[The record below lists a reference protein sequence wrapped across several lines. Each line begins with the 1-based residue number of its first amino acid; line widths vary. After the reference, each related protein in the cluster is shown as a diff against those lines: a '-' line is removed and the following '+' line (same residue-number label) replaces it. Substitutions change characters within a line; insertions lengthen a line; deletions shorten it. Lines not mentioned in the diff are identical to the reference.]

1 MSNLSINEQ
10 NGILVVDSRL
20 VAIELGINHGD
31 WFKNIILKYQ
41 QEIEADFGVIGFEN
55 GKPTKGS
62 KGGRPER
69 FAWLTEDQ
77 ATILMTYSRNTEQVR
92 RCKRQL
98 VNAFSKAKQII
109 KETIPAQYQ
118 ETERIKLELELTKAK
133 QHYQETGRA
142 IALSTSPAMLAF
154 IRGETPLPPQVIH
167 RDRFIDPT
175 TGKEVDSAEGRS
187 LTQLIAN
194 AGLNPKST
202 RDRSKVK
209 NILKTY
215 GFDYDSLKGWATASY
230 LREYPVLPDE
240 VYNQA
245 LRAVVAELTMDE
257 QPNLF
262 VNQFQQ
268 KSLPSSTNQNSPLK
282 PGQ

>member
-1 MSNLSINEQ
+1 MEFSH
-10 NGILVVDSRL
+10 
-20 VAIELGINHGD
+20 EL
-31 WFKNIILKYQ
+31 
-41 QEIEADFGVIGFEN
+41 
-55 GKPTKGS
+55 
-62 KGGRPER
+62 
-69 FAWLTEDQ
+69 
-77 ATILMTYSRNTEQVR
+77 
-92 RCKRQL
+92 
-98 VNAFSKAKQII
+98 AFSLLHSQEEFPVDFDEAWKWLGYSTKQKAKNKLLKNFDEKVDYLSFNQVVKREVGATT
-109 KETIPAQYQ
+109 KETIKLTIVCLKSLGMMAGTEKGKEIRRYFLKCEQIAKQAVESISAQSP

-133 QHYQETGRA
+133 QRYQESGQA

-187 LTQLIAN
+187 LTQLIAD

-240 VYNQA
+240 VYDQA

-262 VNQFQQ
+262 IYQFQQ
-268 KSLPSSTNQNSPLK
+268 KSLPSSDSQKYLEE
-282 PGQ
+282 

>member
-1 MSNLSINEQ
+1 MLTVTEPGLYRLIFK
-10 NGILVVDSRL
+10 SRKS
-20 VAIELGINHGD
+20 VAQKFQRWIFHEVLPAIR
-31 WFKNIILKYQ
+31 K
-41 QEIEADFGVIGFEN
+41 
-55 GKPTKGS
+55 TGS
-62 KGGRPER
+62 YALPD
-69 FAWLTEDQ
+69 A
-77 ATILMTYSRNTEQVR
+77 
-92 RCKRQL
+92 
-98 VNAFSKAKQII
+98 
-109 KETIPAQYQ
+109 
-118 ETERIKLELELTKAK
+118 ETERIKLELELTQAK
-133 QHYQETGRA
+133 QRYQESGQA

-154 IRGETPLPPQVIH
+154 LRGEAPLPPQVIH
-167 RDRFIDPT
+167 RERFIDPT

-187 LTQLIAN
+187 LTQLIAD

-262 VNQFQQ
+262 VYQFQQ
-268 KSLPSSTNQNSPLK
+268 KSLPSSTNHNSPLK
-282 PGQ
+282 LGQ